1 MYYLLE
7 NKINVL
13 IELTHKMYTPK
24 FPYLGNQAIITSGRV
39 TIHSYDDF
47 IFLFGKKGVA
57 ISSPATFTVDA
68 NERTIIASPKIE
80 LGYQA
85 EVAGEPVM
93 LGKTTAQQLGR
104 LLDAIENLSNAL
116 NTLKIGEMNTAI
128 PLIVKTS
135 NVLSSTAKSVKAQ
148 LNSRCLSNHTY
159 TK

>member
-1 MYYLLE
+1 
-7 NKINVL
+7 
-13 IELTHKMYTPK
+13 MYTPK

-39 TIHSYDDF
+39 IIHSYDDF

-85 EVAGEPVM
+85 ETAGEPVM

-104 LLDAIENLSNAL
+104 LLDAIEDLSKAL
-116 NTLKIGEMNTAI
+116 NTLKIGQMDTAV
-128 PLIVKTS
+128 PLIVKASTI
-135 NVLSSTAKSVKAQ
+135 LSSTAKSVKGQ
-148 LNSRCLSNHTY
+148 LNNKCLSKNTY